1 MSFSDFFTDNGQRIA
16 RQHYLNLIEV
26 FKINGKVSKEELA
39 LLQKEGRKFGLTD
52 PEIDKLIN
60 QPSDHPYHAPYS
72 LEDKFEQLYN
82 VVEMVLAD
90 ENVSDN
96 EIRLLRKFAVEV
108 GFDDRAIEIL
118 KDVLIE
124 GIRQQKSEETLFKE
138 FKSKLFKG

>member
-1 MSFSDFFTDNGQRIA
+1 
-16 RQHYLNLIEV
+16 
-26 FKINGKVSKEELA
+26 
-39 LLQKEGRKFGLTD
+39 
-52 PEIDKLIN
+52 
-60 QPSDHPYHAPYS
+60 
-72 LEDKFEQLYN
+72 
-82 VVEMVLAD
+82 MVLAD